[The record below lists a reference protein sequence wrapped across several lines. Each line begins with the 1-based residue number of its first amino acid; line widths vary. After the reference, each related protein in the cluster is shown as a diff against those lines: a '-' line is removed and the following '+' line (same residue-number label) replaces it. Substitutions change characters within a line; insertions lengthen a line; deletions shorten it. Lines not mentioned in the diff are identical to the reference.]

1 MHGGKVGCMF
11 PGKLRRRT
19 AVSQLDGETL
29 RDDLFD
35 DREVS
40 GVKEDRLGHEQV
52 AEQLAALVCR
62 VKTPANVAIYG
73 PWGSGKTGIANLLRA
88 RIDGTKL
95 DGEGSLRF
103 VRYDAFKFAEKPLR
117 RNFISATAKELG
129 IEDPKY
135 RGDLYSGRTTTDYS
149 MTAATIWR
157 LIRTFAGVVAVVVVA
172 VAVVALVAAGLADGP
187 FFKDFSDRIGSYL
200 LAGVPAA
207 SLLTVLVALA
217 AKQLAVERRTDKA
230 DSDEQFEELFEDLVR
245 DSGAARLVVFVDEL
259 DRCAPD
265 EVVATLDAVRT
276 FLGVKKCVFVVA
288 ADQQVIEEAL
298 RSGVPEANPLDT
310 ANPYYSVGS
319 AYLDKVFQYQVFVPP
334 LLPYSITRF
343 AADLVQGKAGL
354 WASDFDADYIVS
366 ILVPSHVRSPRRVK
380 HLLNAFALEY
390 RLAQRRRA
398 AGILSADPA
407 RRADEIARLV
417 CLRVEFPLFARDLL
431 VDHRLP
437 EYVSALTEA
446 LSPTARDALQDEVGT
461 LGQDSVPLDDELER
475 VWESFPHASPDARR
489 LARKYAGMKRP
500 VGVVLADAD
509 NPVESRRIRGVERA
523 HGQQLVSYLSRTS
536 QVGGP
541 GRDLIYLQDVGS
553 IFGIESDVAER
564 LEALA
569 RDRDFVAVKNELD
582 SLPAEERAAALQ
594 ILISQVRAATGVEAA
609 NAATVVLRLLEDPRY
624 EVDDQADHL
633 LGELLPEVNRDTFE
647 LSTQIIP
654 GAWRIATASNLRAAL
669 DLRRKLL
676 RHPSALEDAGV
687 ALTYLREPLAAL
699 DADGPRAVEVVVSY
713 LTGDA
718 PELITDVLLEVPDD
732 QLAPLISPATQI
744 TTVLKEKLSA
754 WQAAQMEP
762 ASARLAR
769 LGVAP
774 LVDLSELDPTHTL
787 EVLGEWLSE
796 LAGTGHPLSAEHLA
810 GHLLALDDPS
820 VTNTVESALGEGL
833 IFHTSD
839 VAVRALGKGVD
850 GPLVALPT
858 WLAAIDAT
866 VLDGATVRSALSR
879 ATQELWRDVADGALE
894 AQDAR
899 SIATALQNLAAGL
912 ADDERLEVAR
922 AVLDGVGEVASNDI
936 TAQHRLALLRAS
948 GFLSEMSVLP
958 RHPYL
963 EMEASAL
970 IATLEADCP
979 KQAGTSP
986 LVEYCA
992 AVLQEVRRED
1002 VADARPVLDEEATRR
1017 LVGAADTCEWL
1028 DELGAVRIRLL
1039 ARVASG
1045 IVSTEVEAGLALED
1059 VLRATGQL
1067 RGSGWEVAALW
1078 LGAFRLGADDISRLL
1093 AELPTGPVPADFCA
1107 ALAARVS
1114 ALDDGEMSGLLHLR
1128 LGDPTVPLP
1137 APELL
1142 TALGL
1147 QRASGEVVASLVI
1160 ARNRDAGNNPQRE
1173 KVLELWQRASVKD
1186 DVSRGRLVLKV
1197 LIPHLG
1203 AGKGAAEQVLAR
1215 LPSLVPSASSGTK
1228 KTLRDAVKRA
1238 VHEHGQ
1244 LADLAR
1250 KAQERSHL
1258 DLGIPHPL
1266 ISRIRRR

>member
-1 MHGGKVGCMF
+1 MDLGRAKRNV
-11 PGKLRRRT
+11 PGKLRRR
-19 AVSQLDGETL
+19 AGMSQSEGDALQV
-29 RDDLFD
+29 DLFD

-62 VKTPANVAIYG
+62 VKTPANVALYG

-88 RIDGTKL
+88 RIDRAKL
-95 DGEGSLRF
+95 DGEGPLRF

-129 IEDPKY
+129 IDDPKY

-157 LIRTFAGVVAVVVVA
+157 LIGTFVGVVAVVVVA
-172 VAVVALVAAGLADGP
+172 VVVVALVAAGLADGP
-187 FFKDFSDRIGSYL
+187 FFKDFSDRVGSYL

-461 LGQDSVPLDDELER
+461 LGQDSAPLDDELER
-475 VWESFPHASPDARR
+475 VWESFPYASPDARR

-509 NPVESRRIRGVERA
+509 SLVESRRIRGVERA

-647 LSTQIIP
+647 LSTQIVP
-654 GAWRIATASNLRAAL
+654 GAWRIATASNRRAAL

-676 RHPSALEDAGV
+676 HHPSALEDAGV
-687 ALTYLREPLAAL
+687 ALTYLRQPLAAL
-699 DADGPRAVEVVVSY
+699 GADGPRTVEVLVSY

-718 PELITDVLLEVPDD
+718 PGLITGVLLEVPDD
-732 QLAPLISPATQI
+732 QLAPLVSEATQI
-744 TTVLKEKLSA
+744 TTVLKEKFSA
-754 WQAAQMEP
+754 WQAAQKEP
-762 ASARLAR
+762 PSARLAR
-769 LGVAP
+769 VGVAP
-774 LVDLSELDPTHTL
+774 VVDLSELDPTPTL

-839 VAVRALGKGVD
+839 VAVRALGKGVE

-858 WLAAIDAT
+858 WLAAIDTT
-866 VLDGATVRSALSR
+866 VLDDAAVRPALSR
-879 ATQELWRDVADGALE
+879 ATQGLWRHVADGTLKT
-894 AQDAR
+894 QDAR
-899 SIATALQNLAAGL
+899 PVAVALQNLAEGL
-912 ADDERLEVAR
+912 TEDQRREAMQTVLE
-922 AVLDGVGEVASNDI
+922 GVGEVASDDT
-936 TAQHRLALLRAS
+936 TAQHRLQLLRAS
-948 GFLSEMSVLP
+948 SFLSALALIP
-958 RHPYL
+958 RRQYL
-963 EMEASAL
+963 EAESSAL
-970 IATLEADCP
+970 VTTLEAHCP
-979 KQAGTSP
+979 EQAGASP

-992 AVLQEVRRED
+992 AVLEEVQCED
-1002 VADARPVLDEEATRR
+1002 AADARPVLDEEAAER
-1017 LVGAADTCEWL
+1017 LVDAADACEWL
-1028 DELGAVRIRLL
+1028 DELGSVRVRLL
-1039 ARVASG
+1039 ARLAAG
-1045 IVSTEVEAGLALED
+1045 RVSNAVEEGLALED
-1059 VLRATGQL
+1059 LISVIEQVPTAAWDAATLWLRAMDP
-1067 RGSGWEVAALW
+1067 
-1078 LGAFRLGADDISRLL
+1078 GADDISRLL
-1093 AELPTGPVPADFCA
+1093 DELPEGPAPAEFYE
-1107 ALAARVS
+1107 ALSVGVS
-1114 ALDDGEMSGLLHLR
+1114 ALGGDGHARLLQLR
-1128 LGDPTVPLP
+1128 LGEADAALP
-1137 APELL
+1137 SSALL
-1142 TALGL
+1142 IALGL
-1147 QRASGEVVASLVI
+1147 QKASGEVVADLVI
-1160 ARNRDAGNNPQRE
+1160 ARNRDARNNPQRDA
-1173 KVLELWQRASVKD
+1173 VLSLWRQASVRNEA
-1186 DVSRGRLVLKV
+1186 SRRRLILEV

-1203 AGKGAAEQVLAR
+1203 EGRGAAEQALAQ
-1215 LPSLVPSASSGTK
+1215 LPHLASPAPSGTK
-1228 KTLRDAVKRA
+1228 DVLRSAVKRA
-1238 VHEHGQ
+1238 VG
-1244 LADLAR
+1244 ASNDLTTKAR
-1250 KAQERSHL
+1250 AAQDKSRL
-1258 DLGIPHPL
+1258 DLGVPRTLLPRL
-1266 ISRIRRR
+1266 RGR